1 MVCLMENSA
10 THYHNQQKS
19 AVKTRP
25 TGRILMNG
33 RQWVK
38 GIQAVLCGKSGMH
51 RHNVWPND
59 HGLIE
64 LKILKIIRYTDCN
77 GVSAHVNPVW
87 YYIPGSPALK

>member
-1 MVCLMENSA
+1 MENSA

-38 GIQAVLCGKSGMH
+38 GIQAVLCGKSGIHM
-51 RHNVWPND
+51 HNVWPND
-59 HGLIE
+59 HGL
-64 LKILKIIRYTDCN
+64 LKIQKIFRGPLNQNRGQPSPWTPHI
-77 GVSAHVNPVW
+77 SARIHD
-87 YYIPGSPALK
+87 ALIFF